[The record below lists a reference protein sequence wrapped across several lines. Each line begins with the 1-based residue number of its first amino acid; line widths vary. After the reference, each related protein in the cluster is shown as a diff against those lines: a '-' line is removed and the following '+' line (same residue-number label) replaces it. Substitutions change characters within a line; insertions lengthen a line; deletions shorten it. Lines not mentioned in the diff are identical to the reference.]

1 MKDYSLIILLIIALY
16 CKVTSSLKHH
26 LVLTNDHRVYFSV
39 SSFGYLLGGRLDVI
53 VQNLTLWPD
62 PSEDVRSNPQ
72 FGFMLIK
79 SDQMKNPFLLDPG
92 EERRRSCMLNDPTN
106 YFSYDFITLSLDPEN
121 GKVLVRCM
129 RDNKIPRIESLGNNT
144 RENIDPSHGSYIHHF
159 NKRAVIS
166 PMSLPSPSLS
176 SSSPSSASLSSS
188 SSASSILVNPE
199 SRGHHRFDD
208 NSVIPETRKGQIGG
222 LKLHECPNT
231 KDLPLIIHDE
241 DMGRRSYAFNFTM
254 FVRHEKEEG
263 LYYLTFHNCQG
274 RRMAYNHMSQYP
286 VTKFNLSMLIYET
299 NYPENYLSAGVMP
312 LPQMYFVLSVMFFL
326 IGCIWV
332 NFITHQKENALKI
345 HYLMTV
351 LVFAKSSSLLFHGI
365 NYHYIALNGQPVVT
379 WAYLY
384 YATRSVK
391 GALFFITLALI
402 GSGWS
407 FIKHILS
414 DKDKKIIIVIVGLQ
428 VIAHVAEIV
437 LDESTEGEASNE
449 FWAELCSMVD
459 LFSCVAILY
468 PITWSVRHLEEAS
481 RTDGKAAINLKKLEL
496 FKKFYIIS
504 TTYIYITR
512 IVTFVFLSML
522 SYRYSWLAELVNEFS
537 TLIYFTITGHYFQP
551 MPTNPYL
558 LLSTDNDLEEDV
570 LFSSSDAFGTQ
581 LNDMI
586 DQREDTSTLLN
597 EGKQKVTRR
606 VIEEI
611 V

>member
-1 MKDYSLIILLIIALY
+1 MRIFTLCLIIALY
-16 CKVTSSLKHH
+16 CEESVSLKHH

-39 SSFGYLLGGRLDVI
+39 SSFGYLFAGRLDVI
-53 VQNLTLWPD
+53 VQNLTLSPD
-62 PSEDVRSNPQ
+62 PSEEGKTAPQ

-79 SDQMKNPFLLDPG
+79 SDQMKNPYPLDP
-92 EERRRSCMLNDPTN
+92 EKRTSCMLNDPRN
-106 YFSYDFITLSLDPEN
+106 YFSYDFLTLNLDPDS
-121 GKVLVRCM
+121 KSVQVRCM
-129 RDNKIPRIESLGNNT
+129 RDNKLPIIAPLPRNARKHTDG
-144 RENIDPSHGSYIHHF
+144 SHSSYIHTY
-159 NKRAVIS
+159 NKRAAINETS
-166 PMSLPSPSLS
+166 SLATSSFSSVESIILPNTSAPSNPVL
-176 SSSPSSASLSSS
+176 LDKGL
-188 SSASSILVNPE
+188 LVPE
-199 SRGHHRFDD
+199 VQQGTVNF
-208 NSVIPETRKGQIGG
+208 
-222 LKLHECPNT
+222 KLHKCPST
-231 KDLPLIIHDE
+231 EDLPLIITTDAL
-241 DMGRRSYAFNFTM
+241 GRRNYAFNFTM
-254 FVRHEKEEG
+254 FIRNQQEEG
-263 LYYLTFHNCQG
+263 LYYLTFHNCHGKRIQ
-274 RRMAYNHMSQYP
+274 NHLNRQDTMTHT
-286 VTKFNLSMLIYET
+286 VFNLSMLIYET

-332 NFITHQKENALKI
+332 NFIARQKESTLKI

-351 LVFAKSSSLLFHGI
+351 LVFAKSCSLLFHGI

-384 YATRSVK
+384 YATRSFK

-428 VIAHVAEIV
+428 VIAHIAEIV

-468 PITWSVRHLEEAS
+468 PISWSVKHLEEAS

-496 FKKFYIIS
+496 FKRFYIIS
-504 TTYIYITR
+504 TIYIYITR

-522 SYRYSWLAELVNEFS
+522 SYRYSWLAELVSEFS
-537 TLIYFTITGHYFQP
+537 TLIYFIITGYYFQP

-558 LLSTDNDLEEDV
+558 LLSTDMDFEEDI
-570 LFSSSDAFGTQ
+570 LFRVDACDPHQ
-581 LNDMI
+581 ELKELSEKP
-586 DQREDTSTLLN
+586 DQDTSALLDDG
-597 EGKQKVTRR
+597 EQKVTRR
-606 VIEEI
+606 VVEEL

>member
-1 MKDYSLIILLIIALY
+1 MNISLVIVLIIALY
-16 CKVTSSLKHH
+16 CEVTSSLKHH
-26 LVLTNDHRVYFSV
+26 LVLSNDHRVYFSV

-62 PSEDVRSNPQ
+62 PSEDVRTNPQ

-92 EERRRSCMLNDPTN
+92 EERRKSCMLNDPTN
-106 YFSYDFITLSLDPEN
+106 YFSYDFITLSLDPDN

-129 RDNKIPRIESLGNNT
+129 RDSKIPKIESLPNNS
-144 RENIDPSHGSYIHHF
+144 RVGIDPSHGSYIHHY
-159 NKRAVIS
+159 NKRAIVS
-166 PMSLPSPSLS
+166 PIDLPSLS
-176 SSSPSSASLSSS
+176 SSSSTPSSSFLANPMSNSH
-188 SSASSILVNPE
+188 IKNNGNLV
-199 SRGHHRFDD
+199 
-208 NSVIPETRKGQIGG
+208 VPETRNGQIRG
-222 LKLHECPNT
+222 LKLHKCPNT
-231 KDLPLIIHDE
+231 DDLPLIIHDG
-241 DMGRRSYAFNFTM
+241 DMGRRSYSFNFTM
-254 FVRHEKEEG
+254 FVRQEKEEG

-274 RRMAYNHMSQYP
+274 RHTTYNHLSP
-286 VTKFNLSMLIYET
+286 STITRFNLSMLIYET

-332 NFITHQKENALKI
+332 NFITHQKESALKI

-414 DKDKKIIIVIVGLQ
+414 DKDKKIIIVIVALQ

-449 FWAELCSMVD
+449 FWSELCSMVD

-537 TLIYFTITGHYFQP
+537 TLIYFIITGHYFQP

-558 LLSTDNDLEEDV
+558 LLSSDNDLDEDV
-570 LFSSSDAFGTQ
+570 LFSVDSPDTLGTQ
-581 LNDMI
+581 LNDLA
-586 DQREDTSTLLN
+586 DNQQDTSILLN

>member
-1 MKDYSLIILLIIALY
+1 MNISSVIILFIALY
-16 CKVTSSLKHH
+16 CKVASSLKHH
-26 LVLTNDHRVYFSV
+26 LVVTNDHRVSFSV
-39 SSFGYLLGGRLDVI
+39 SSFGYLLGGRLEVI

-62 PSEDVRSNPQ
+62 PSEDVRAIPQ

-79 SDQMKNPFLLDPG
+79 SDQMKNPFLLNPG
-92 EERRRSCMLNDPTN
+92 EERRKSCMLNDPTN
-106 YFSYDFITLSLDPEN
+106 YFSYDFITLSLNPDS

-129 RDNKIPRIESLGNNT
+129 RDNKIPRIESLPNNS
-144 RENIDPSHGSYIHHF
+144 RAGLDPSHGSYIHHY
-159 NKRAVIS
+159 NKRAI
-166 PMSLPSPSLS
+166 LPIDSPSLS
-176 SSSPSSASLSSS
+176 SSSSSSTPSSSL
-188 SSASSILVNPE
+188 LVNPM
-199 SRGHHRFDD
+199 SNSDVKFDD
-208 NSVIPETRKGQIGG
+208 NSIIPETRNGQIGG
-222 LKLHECPNT
+222 LKLHKCPNT
-231 KDLPLIIHDE
+231 GDLPLIVHDGF
-241 DMGRRSYAFNFTM
+241 MGQRSYAFNFTM
-254 FVRHEKEEG
+254 FVRQEKEEG

-274 RRMAYNHMSQYP
+274 RRLTYNHLSQSS
-286 VTKFNLSMLIYET
+286 TETRFNLSMLIYET

-332 NFITHQKENALKI
+332 NFITHQKESALKI

-414 DKDKKIIIVIVGLQ
+414 NKDRKIIFVIVGLQ

-449 FWAELCSMVD
+449 FWSELCSMVD

-537 TLIYFTITGHYFQP
+537 TLIYFIITGHYFQP

-558 LLSTDNDLEEDV
+558 LLSTDNDLDEDV
-570 LFSSSDAFGTQ
+570 LFSVDSPDTVGTR
-581 LNDMI
+581 LNDMT
-586 DQREDTSTLLN
+586 DREQDTSTLLD